1 MASRYR
7 VEQRKITHRGRSF
20 HFVSYEG
27 LPANA
32 SKNVPATVAAWFLV
46 SGGYRREVM
55 PQQLD
60 QDVEELDRMLAEWL
74 ESHVFAEPEPA

>member
-7 VEQRKITHRGRSF
+7 VEQRRITHRGRTF

-27 LPANA
+27 QPGNEARNQ
-32 SKNVPATVAAWFLV
+32 PATVAAWFLV

-55 PQQLD
+55 PQQPD

-74 ESHVFAEPEPA
+74 ETHVFAESA

>member
-7 VEQRKITHRGRSF
+7 VEQRRITYLGRSF

-27 LPANA
+27 QPANA
-32 SKNVPATVAAWFLV
+32 ARNEPATEAAWFLV

-55 PQQLD
+55 SQQLD

-74 ESHVFAEPEPA
+74 ETHVFEEPA